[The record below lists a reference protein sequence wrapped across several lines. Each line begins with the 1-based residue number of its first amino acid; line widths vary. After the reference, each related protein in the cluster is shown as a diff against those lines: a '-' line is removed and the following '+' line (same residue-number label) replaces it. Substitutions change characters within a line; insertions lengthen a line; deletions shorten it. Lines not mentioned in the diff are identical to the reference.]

1 LTGTGHGT
9 EALDHAARF
18 AADVRSKSEAGM
30 NGASVLFGQ
39 ILAVISIVVAGTW
52 VATQW
57 TAAHLGYQLRLGTPW
72 FDLFGMP
79 FYHPW
84 RLFEWWYWYDAY
96 APRLFLKGGA
106 IAATSGFAAAF
117 VAIGMSVWR
126 ARQSRRV
133 TTYGSARWADAKE
146 IRRAGLTGA
155 AGVFLGLHRDRYLRH
170 DGPEHV
176 LTFAPTRSGKG
187 VGLVV
192 PTLLTWPASVVVHDI
207 KGENWQ
213 LTAGWRARFSHCLLF
228 NPTDARSA
236 AYNPLLEVRRGVH
249 EVRDVQNIADILVDP
264 EGALERRNHWE
275 KTSHALLVG
284 AILHVLYAGIDK
296 TLRGVANFLS
306 DPACPFEL
314 TLHRMM
320 TTKHLAEAPHP
331 VVASAAREVLNKSD
345 NERSGVLSTAMSFLG
360 LYRDPTVAEV
370 TARCDWRIADLISAE
385 HPVSLYLVVPPSD
398 ISRTKPLIRLILNQ
412 IGRRLTESLDG
423 SDGIARKH
431 RLLLMLDEFPALGRL
446 DFFESA
452 LAFMAGYGI
461 RSFLIAQSL
470 NQIDKAYGVNHSILD
485 NCHVRVTF
493 ATNDERTAKRIS
505 ETLGTAT
512 ELRAQRNYAGHR
524 LAPWL
529 GHLMVSRQETA
540 RPLLTPGEV
549 MQLPPDDAVVMVSGH
564 APIRAKKLRYYADA
578 NFKRRV
584 LAPPTL
590 ASGPYVDTP
599 ARRAD
604 DWSELPIP
612 VIPNAL
618 AATIMPPEGATDDG
632 GLRRQPELADEV
644 AFVPSPDRAADDLA
658 MLDDDDLPLPVPAQL
673 DPRLQRT
680 ARLATLDLADG
691 IPL

>member
-1 LTGTGHGT
+1 MQGT
-9 EALDHAARF
+9 
-18 AADVRSKSEAGM
+18 
-30 NGASVLFGQ
+30 SVLFGQ
-39 ILAVISIVVAGTW
+39 VLAVFGIVIAGTW
-52 VATQW
+52 GATQW
-57 TAAHLGYQLRLGTPW
+57 TAAQLGYQLRLGSPW
-72 FDLFGMP
+72 FDCFGIP
-79 FYHPW
+79 VYHPW
-84 RLFEWWYWYDAY
+84 QLFEWWYWFDAY

-106 IAATSGFAAAF
+106 IAATSGMTAAC

-126 ARQSRRV
+126 ARQSKIV
-133 TTYGSARWADAKE
+133 TTYGSARWALPAE
-146 IRRAGLTGA
+146 IRQAGLAGPS
-155 AGVFLGLHRDRYLRH
+155 GVFLGRKDGDYLRH

-176 LTFAPTRSGKG
+176 MAFAPTRSGKG

-192 PTLLTWPASVVVHDI
+192 PTLLSWPGSAVIHDI
-207 KGENWQ
+207 KGENWT
-213 LTAGWRARFSHCLLF
+213 LTAGWRSRFSHCLLF

-236 AYNPLLEVRRGVH
+236 AYNPLLEVRRGMH

-284 AILHVLYAGIDK
+284 AILHVLYAGADK

-306 DPACPFEL
+306 DPASPFEL

-320 TTKHLAEAPHP
+320 TMRHLGESPHP

-370 TARCDWRIADLISAE
+370 TSRCDWRIADLISAE

-431 RLLLMLDEFPALGRL
+431 TLLLMLDEFPALGRL

-452 LAFMAGYGI
+452 LAFMAGYGL
-461 RSFLIAQSL
+461 RAFLIAQSL
-470 NQIDKAYGVNHSILD
+470 NQIDKAYGQNHSILD
-485 NCHVRVTF
+485 NCHVRIAF

-505 ETLGTAT
+505 EALGTAT

-549 MQLPPDDAVVMVSGH
+549 MQLPPDDEVVMVSGH
-564 APIRAKKLRYYADA
+564 APIRARKIRYYRDG
-578 NFKRRV
+578 NFKCRV
-584 LAPPTL
+584 LAPPL
-590 ASGPYVDTP
+590 LMPGRYVDVPP
-599 ARRAD
+599 ARPD
-604 DWSELPIP
+604 DWSGLAIP
-612 VIPNAL
+612 VVPGAP
-618 AATIMPPEGATDDG
+618 ATGAMSGEASDDAG
-632 GLRRQPELADEV
+632 RQWQPELADG
-644 AFVPSPDRAADDLA
+644 ASVPPPEPVPDDLA
-658 MLDDDDLPLPVPAQL
+658 LLDDDEVPPPLPAQL
-673 DPRLQRT
+673 DRRLQRT
-680 ARLATLDLADG
+680 VRFASLDPDDG
-691 IPL
+691 IAL